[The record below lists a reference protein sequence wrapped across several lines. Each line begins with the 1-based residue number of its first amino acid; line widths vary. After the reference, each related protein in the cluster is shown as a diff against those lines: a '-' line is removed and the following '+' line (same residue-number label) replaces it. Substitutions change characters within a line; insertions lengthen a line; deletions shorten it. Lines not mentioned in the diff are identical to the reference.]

1 MDEAYT
7 IKLLKQIWFS
17 NIQIKDRVERDVVL
31 IAEK

>member
-7 IKLLKQIWFS
+7 IKLLKQTWFS
-17 NIQIKDRVERDVVL
+17 NIQIIDRVERDVVL